1 MTSFVPV
8 SKDTHGSKRWIATGR
23 YDFAKTMAVSPLS
36 AEELPRASREMPC
49 AFTQIEGRFV
59 LSVILGLQPDTN
71 LFVAPDGRWIGSY
84 TPAFFRAYPFR
95 LAKVQGQENL
105 ALVVDEDG
113 GLSSEG
119 EPFFDEEGKPAPKL
133 AQFIEFLTKIEQGRR
148 KTDEVVKQLA
158 AAGLIEE
165 WPITIKGEDGSEQKI
180 GGLFRIAEQKLNQL
194 DDEAFLKLRRSQA
207 LPLAY
212 MQLLSMRNIDILGKL
227 AKAQIEVAQKQADQA
242 AKFFYGDQDDE
253 LKIDWSQFETKE

>member
-1 MTSFVPV
+1 
-8 SKDTHGSKRWIATGR
+8 
-23 YDFAKTMAVSPLS
+23 
-36 AEELPRASREMPC
+36 MPC
-49 AFTQIEGRFV
+49 AFTRIEGRFV
-59 LSVILGLQPDTN
+59 LSVVLGLYPDTN

-84 TPAFFRAYPFR
+84 TPALFRAYPFR

-133 AQFIEFLTKIEQGRR
+133 AEFIEFLTKIEQGRR
-148 KTDEVVKQLA
+148 KTDEVVKQLED
-158 AAGLIEE
+158 AGLIEE
-165 WPITIKGEDGSEQKI
+165 WPLTIKGEDGSEQKI
-180 GGLFRIAEQKLNQL
+180 GGLYRVAEQKLNQL
-194 DDEAFLKLRRSQA
+194 DDETFLKLRRSQA

-227 AKAQIEVAQKQADQA
+227 AKAQIEVAQKQAEQA
-242 AKFFYGDQDDE
+242 NSFFYGDADDE

>member
-1 MTSFVPV
+1 MANFVPV
-8 SKDTHGSKRWIATGR
+8 SKDTHGSKRWISKGR
-23 YDFAKTMAVSPLS
+23 YDFAKTMAVVPIA
-36 AEELPRASREMPC
+36 AEETLHATREMPC
-49 AFTQIEGRFV
+49 AFTKVEDRFV
-59 LSVILGLQPDTN
+59 LSVVLGLQPDTN
-71 LFVAPDGRWIGSY
+71 LFVIPDGRWIGSY
-84 TPAFFRAYPFR
+84 TPALFRAYPFR

-113 GLSSEG
+113 GLSSDG

-148 KTDEVVKQLA
+148 KTDEVVKQLDD
-158 AAGLIEE
+158 AGLIEE
-165 WPITIKGEDGSEQKI
+165 WPITIKGDDGSEQKI
-180 GGLFRIAEQKLNQL
+180 NGLYRVAEQKLNQL
-194 DDEAFLKLRRSQA
+194 DDESFLKLRRSQA

-242 AKFFYGDQDDE
+242 AKLFYGDQDDE